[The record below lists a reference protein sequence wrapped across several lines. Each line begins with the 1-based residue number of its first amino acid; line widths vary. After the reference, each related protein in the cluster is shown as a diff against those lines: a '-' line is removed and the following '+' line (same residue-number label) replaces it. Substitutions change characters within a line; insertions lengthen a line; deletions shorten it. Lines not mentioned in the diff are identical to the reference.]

1 MISCM
6 NKQERAYAVIRERI
20 IEGVYGPG
28 YRLVIDQL
36 ARKLGVSAL
45 PVREAIRRLEAEGWV
60 VFRPNAGAQV
70 APVDPQQWV
79 ETMEVLA
86 VLEGAAT
93 SAAAP
98 HITPGDVD
106 RLRQINDAMLAALDG
121 HDLQAF
127 SDLNRRFHFTIYRR
141 CPNQYLVDVLT
152 QAWDRLDQMRR
163 TIFHIIPSRGR
174 ASCLEHQQIIDLL
187 AAGAPAEE
195 IERVVRQHKQQTVE
209 AYRRRAGA
217 PTAAIQAGKG
227 DD

>member
-6 NKQERAYAVIRERI
+6 NKQERAYTTIRQRI
-20 IEGVYGPG
+20 IDGTYGPG

-36 ARKLGVSAL
+36 ARELGVSAL

-93 SAAAP
+93 AGAAP
-98 HITPGDVD
+98 WITSGDLD
-106 RLRQINDAMLAALDG
+106 RLRRINDGMLAALEA
-121 HDLQAF
+121 HDLQHF
-127 SDLNRRFHFTIYRR
+127 SDLNRRFHFTIYAR
-141 CPNQYLVDVLT
+141 CPNQYLNDVLT

-174 ASCLEHQQIIDLL
+174 VSCDEHSRIIELL
-187 AAGAPAEE
+187 ATKAPGEE
-195 IERVVRQHKQQTVE
+195 IERVVRQHKRHTVE
-209 AYRRRAGA
+209 AYRMKAGE
-217 PTAAIQAGKG
+217 PVPAGRVGEG
-227 DD
+227 DR